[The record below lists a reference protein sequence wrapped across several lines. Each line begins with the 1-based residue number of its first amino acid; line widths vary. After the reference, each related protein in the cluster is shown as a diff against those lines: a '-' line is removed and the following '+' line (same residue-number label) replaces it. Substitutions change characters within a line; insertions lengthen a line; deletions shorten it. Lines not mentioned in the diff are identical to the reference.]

1 MLSHSVRNSVKTDKQ
16 RVGIVSKAFASTSPC
31 GVGLCPPSSLSDL
44 LPYHTISLS
53 LVLAIHFSSSIFHH
67 FAVSSALLP
76 YSLSPSHQ
84 SLTQTTSASSIL
96 VAVNYISPLLIP
108 SFLLH
113 SCLTS
118 CPSSYS
124 SFSFFFCMCVYLF
137 LSLGHLTFVPFGC

>member
-1 MLSHSVRNSVKTDKQ
+1 MLPHSVRNSMKTDKQ
-16 RVGIVSKAFASTSPC
+16 RVGIASKAFASTSPC

-44 LPYHTISLS
+44 LPYHTTSLS
-53 LVLAIHFSSSIFHH
+53 LVLAIHFSSTFHH

-84 SLTQTTSASSIL
+84 SLTQTTSASSML
-96 VAVNYISPLLIP
+96 VVVNYISPLLIP

-113 SCLTS
+113 SSLTS

-137 LSLGHLTFVPFGC
+137 LRLGRLTFVPFGC